1 MTVTSTKSPGHEL
14 TSEVRSWLAEHW
26 NPGMDPREWRALSVD
41 AGWAAPSW
49 PRTWYGRGLDRA
61 LSGVVAEE
69 FAQFGAPAGGLDSLY
84 AQQPI
89 ELHIGGNVLVAHA
102 QDSLKREM
110 LRPILMGDLRACLLY
125 SEPGAGSDLA
135 ALQTRAER
143 DGDEWVVNG
152 QKVWTTAG
160 RGADFGLLIARTDWD
175 QPKHRGISYFIL
187 PMDQPGVEV
196 RPIRQM
202 TGEAHF
208 NEVFITDARMP
219 LDHLVGDLND
229 GWRVLQTAL
238 GYERLVM
245 GSSRHSGG
253 DRRTLP
259 VGADVDLIELARR
272 VGRQD
277 DPLVRQALA
286 EIYALRQVIRW
297 NAERAAVASGRGS
310 FSPAA
315 SLGKLAM
322 SRVLHTSAGLAAS
335 LLGPGAT
342 LYGPGAPDA
351 LSVNTALMMAFMN
364 SIGGGSDQIQRNII
378 SERILGL
385 PKDLATDRD
394 IPFRDVPKAPARREF
409 GRSVGPS
416 KGP

>member
-1 MTVTSTKSPGHEL
+1 MAPEESPAGDVRR
-14 TSEVRSWLAEHW
+14 EVRSWLAAHW
-26 NPGMDPREWRALSVD
+26 DVDLDLRDWRGLAVD
-41 AGWAAPSW
+41 AGWACPSW
-49 PRTWYGRGLDRA
+49 PMAWFGRGLDRA
-61 LSGVVAEE
+61 HSSAVAEE
-69 FAQFGAPAGGLDSLY
+69 FARVGAPAGGLDSLY
-84 AQQPI
+84 SQQPI

-102 QDSLKREM
+102 QDSLKQRM

-175 QPKHRGISYFIL
+175 EPKHRGISYFIL
-187 PMDQPGVEV
+187 PMAQAGVEV

-208 NEVFITDARMP
+208 NEVFFTDARTP

-238 GYERLVM
+238 AHERLVM
-245 GSSRHSGG
+245 GSSRGTG
-253 DRRTLP
+253 PDQRRLP
-259 VGADVDLIELARR
+259 VGATLDLVELARK
-272 VGRQD
+272 VGKHR
-277 DPLVRQALA
+277 DPLVRQQLA
-286 EIYALRQVIRW
+286 ELYTLRQVIRW
-297 NAERAAVASGRGS
+297 NAERAAVASGRGG

-322 SRVLHTSAGLAAS
+322 SRVLHGSAGLASS
-335 LLGPGAT
+335 LLGPEGT
-342 LYGPGAPDA
+342 LYGPTDPDA
-351 LSVNTALMMAFMN
+351 HAANTGLMMAFMN

-378 SERILGL
+378 GERILGL
-385 PKDLATDRD
+385 AKDIGTDRD
-394 IPFRDVPKAPARREF
+394 IPFRDVPKAAARRDF
-409 GRSVGPS
+409 GRPETETHVR
-416 KGP
+416 